1 MIGNKRRSI
10 RRQIF
15 AFIWR
20 ILMISRPKL
29 QETGRLTQI
38 ASRAACY
45 LLIGACMLC
54 LPAKS
59 QSVPPSI
66 FFTDITSGP
75 NTGGE
80 NVNGYS
86 GAYVTIYGN
95 NFGSS
100 QGSSA
105 VTLNGQTCLRVV
117 SWGGSY
123 LWYQKLVV
131 QLGANCT
138 SGGLAVRTQAGTSN
152 AVSFAV
158 RSGNIYCISTG
169 GNDSNNGKFP
179 SSCWATMANAA
190 LRMTAGDTVYLL
202 NGVKNV
208 STTQFS
214 AVVNIMG
221 NPGGSASM
229 PIAFVAYPGATATIG
244 DLNNSTYAI
253 RVPQVGDNPAYYV
266 IAGLTIRGNE
276 AMDVFSAD
284 HWSIIGNDMSC
295 TTNGWSCFH
304 ANGSTNLY
312 LYGNN
317 VHDIHGA
324 AKLYHAV
331 YFTTDTNHVW
341 LGWNLV
347 DPDPSHTG
355 AAGCRGVQFYSTG
368 GSDQY
373 DLHVHDNIIRDTVC
387 DALNFATI
395 NPDQGTVEA
404 YNNVIY
410 HAGTGP
416 DPDGLADYSCI
427 YADSASSPRTPVALY
442 NNSLYDCG
450 ARGFSG
456 LSGAFKTGIPIQLR
470 NNIAYMTNGG
480 EAYINGSCSNLSGG
494 NNIWFGNGSDPCS
507 SNLSKD
513 MGVNP
518 AYKSATD
525 LHLTSGSS
533 AIDKGQAIGG
543 LTRDITGVPR
553 PQGGG
558 YDVGAYE
565 YSNGTAT
572 GKQPTCDLNADGVV
586 NSLDVTIAI
595 NQALG
600 IGGYN
605 NLSLTQDGG
614 WSVVDVQRVINAAD
628 GQACRI
634 GP

>member
-1 MIGNKRRSI
+1 MRNEHRSI
-10 RRQIF
+10 RRPGL

-20 ILMISRPKL
+20 TWMISRVKF
-29 QETGRLTQI
+29 QGTGHLMQI
-38 ASRAACY
+38 FSKAACY
-45 LLIGACMLC
+45 LSITAFLLC

-66 FFTDITSGP
+66 FFTDMTSGP
-75 NTGGE
+75 NAGGE
-80 NVNGYS
+80 SVNGYS
-86 GAYVTIYGN
+86 GAYITIYGN

-100 QGSSA
+100 QGNSA
-105 VTLNGQTCLRVV
+105 VTLGGQTCLRVV
-117 SWGGSY
+117 SWGSSY

-131 QLGANCT
+131 QLGPKCA
-138 SGGLAVRTQAGTSN
+138 SGSLAVRTAAGTSN
-152 AVSFAV
+152 AVSFNV

-190 LRMTAGDTVYLL
+190 SKMTAGDTVYLL

-253 RVPQVGDNPAYYV
+253 RVPQVGDSPAYYV

-284 HWSIIGNDMSC
+284 HWSIVGNDMSC
-295 TTNGWSCFH
+295 TINGWGCFH

-324 AKLYHAV
+324 TKLYHGV

-347 DPDPSHTG
+347 DPDPNHTG
-355 AAGCRGVQFYSTG
+355 AAGCRGIQFYSTG

-373 DLHVHDNIIRDTVC
+373 DLHVHDNVIRNTVC
-387 DALNFATI
+387 DALNFATV

-416 DPDGLADYSCI
+416 DPDGLAGYSCI
-427 YADSASSPRTPVALY
+427 YTASSNSPRTPVAIY
-442 NNSLYDCG
+442 GNSLYDCG
-450 ARGFSG
+450 SRGFPG
-456 LSGAFKTGIPIQLR
+456 LSGAFHTGIPIQLR
-470 NNIAYMTNGG
+470 NNIAYMSNGS
-480 EAYINGSCSNLSGG
+480 EAYLNGSCSSVSGS
-494 NNIWFGNGSDPCS
+494 NNVWYGNGSDPCG

-513 MGVNP
+513 LSVNP
-518 AYKSATD
+518 GYKSMND
-525 LHLTSGSS
+525 LHLTSSS
-533 AIDKGQAIGG
+533 PAIDKGQAISG
-543 LTRDITGVPR
+543 LARDITGVPR

-565 YSNGTAT
+565 YFGGTSTPA
-572 GKQPTCDLNADGVV
+572 KQPTCDLNADGVV

-595 NQALG
+595 NEALG
-600 IGGYN
+600 IGSYN
-605 NLSLTQDGG
+605 NLSLAQDSA
-614 WSVVDVQRVINAAD
+614 WTVVDVQRVINAAD
-628 GQACRI
+628 GQSCRV